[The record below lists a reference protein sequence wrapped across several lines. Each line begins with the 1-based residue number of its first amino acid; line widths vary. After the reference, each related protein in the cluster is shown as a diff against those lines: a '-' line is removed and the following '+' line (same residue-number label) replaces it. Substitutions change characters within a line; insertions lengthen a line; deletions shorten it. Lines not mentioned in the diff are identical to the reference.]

1 MGRVSRRLSAHEQEL
16 LRFLAG
22 DGRPGAD
29 RLLASLP
36 HLRAVGH
43 CHCGCGSVEFE
54 DARGAEDWERQDE
67 FAEAVDVRNGATLHV
82 LVDLDTSV
90 PTRLEVYGGE
100 DGDGA
105 GLPPV
110 EALQLLPPYED

>member
-1 MGRVSRRLSAHEQEL
+1 MSRRLSAHEEEL
-16 LRFLAG
+16 LRFLAS

-29 RLLASLP
+29 QLLTSLP
-36 HLRAVGH
+36 HLRVVGQ
-43 CHCGCGSVEFE
+43 CDCGCGTVELE
-54 DARGAEDWERQDE
+54 DARGAENWERQDE

-82 LVDLDTSV
+82 LVDLDTLVS
-90 PTRLEVYGGE
+90 TRLEVHGGE

-110 EALQLLPPYED
+110 GALRLLPPYDD